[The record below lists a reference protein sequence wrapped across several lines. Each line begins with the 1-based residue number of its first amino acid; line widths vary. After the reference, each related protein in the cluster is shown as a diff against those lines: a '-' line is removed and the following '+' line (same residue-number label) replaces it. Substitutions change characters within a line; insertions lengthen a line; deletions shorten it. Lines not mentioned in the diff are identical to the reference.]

1 MVGAQRM
8 LHRPQLLTICI
19 LGAMLCVTVAA
30 FGLCTHAI
38 ITPGRTRHLRTS
50 SSSNCFVGSS
60 GSHYAGA
67 GKALDS
73 KATARN
79 FFAANDE
86 GPAKPQQLQRQQ
98 PPAWVLA
105 LSAIAAVG
113 FTFTLIY
120 VVTAISAAI
129 FGVTVIAGQ

>member
-19 LGAMLCVTVAA
+19 LGATLCVTVAA

-50 SSSNCFVGSS
+50 SSNCFVGSS

-67 GKALDS
+67 GKYLDS
-73 KATARN
+73 TATARN
-79 FFAANDE
+79 FFAANGE
-86 GPAKPQQLQRQQ
+86 GPVRPQQLQRQQ